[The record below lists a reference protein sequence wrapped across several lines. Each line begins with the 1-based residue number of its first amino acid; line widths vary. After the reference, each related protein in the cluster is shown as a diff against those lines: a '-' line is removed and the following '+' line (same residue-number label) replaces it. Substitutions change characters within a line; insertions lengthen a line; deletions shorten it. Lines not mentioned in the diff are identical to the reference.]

1 MWILVTLLIPNR
13 LTQGDIMA
21 CDEPPERCNQMQGIP
36 CTNKLLSL
44 EILGPYLPLLAYY
57 SYKKKTKQN

>member
-1 MWILVTLLIPNR
+1 
-13 LTQGDIMA
+13 MA